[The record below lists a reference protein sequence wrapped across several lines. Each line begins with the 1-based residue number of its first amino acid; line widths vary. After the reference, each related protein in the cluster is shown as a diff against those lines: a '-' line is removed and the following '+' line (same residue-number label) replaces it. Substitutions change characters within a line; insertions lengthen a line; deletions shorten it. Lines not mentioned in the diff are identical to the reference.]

1 MLINQT
7 HQPKIPNP
15 YAAVYGQ
22 PAAGIDCTDFSAY
35 IYNLALGIQMHSG
48 VVNQITFTVNGN
60 PTVGNL
66 VPNAVPSATVLNPD
80 GSAISPVFFKSP
92 TFGLSQINQPNS
104 LTSLTNQLQAGDL
117 LYIGNPT
124 DGVLH
129 VVVWLG
135 ITGTDSAGNT
145 FPLVISSHD
154 NTPAI
159 FDTAA
164 VDPVT
169 GFPLDGNT
177 NGHLPPPGVQILP
190 FVASNWFYQ
199 DFLVAMRVLPKASA

>member
-1 MLINQT
+1 
-7 HQPKIPNP
+7 
-15 YAAVYGQ
+15 
-22 PAAGIDCTDFSAY
+22 
-35 IYNLALGIQMHSG
+35 
-48 VVNQITFTVNGN
+48 
-60 PTVGNL
+60 
-66 VPNAVPSATVLNPD
+66 
-80 GSAISPVFFKSP
+80 
-92 TFGLSQINQPNS
+92 
-104 LTSLTNQLQAGDL
+104 
-117 LYIGNPT
+117 
-124 DGVLH
+124 

-190 FVASNWFYQ
+190 FVSSNWFYQ
-199 DFLVAMRVLPKASA
+199 DFLIAMRVLPPAST